1 MGIAMEQRGFSSG
14 RSGVAAAEDMQRVL
28 RHRPLVAAPSNN
40 RAGLFAFLSLVVV
53 WLILG

>member
-14 RSGVAAAEDMQRVL
+14 RSGVAAAEDMQWVL
-28 RHRPLVAAPSNN
+28 RQRPLVAAPNN
-40 RAGLFAFLSLVVV
+40 DRAGLFVFLSFAAV